1 MENQTFNK
9 VALIVIFL
17 SMYFAVKAQDT
28 IPELYPV
35 NDKKIGLL
43 GYYLEDGTNVVK
55 PQFCTATYNIDGYYL
70 VSISKHQFHEDG
82 RKKEQHILNTEKYA
96 LLNAKGDFVINFS
109 DNYDYISI
117 DSGLIKV
124 KKKALYGIIN
134 EKKKVLIP
142 LIYEELDAENKQ
154 IILAKKKNKMGVLNL
169 KNEVVI
175 PFVYDNLYGFSHAN
189 SADNF
194 YLIASKEGKS
204 GIIDKQNKVIIPFGN
219 HQFQFVSKHSI
230 GLKKGEK
237 FKLVDFNLKT
247 ILKKD
252 FDTLYLVGIEEN
264 EIYGQAKGV
273 GYYFN
278 LDGKLLRKEAM
289 EGEKTPEKKP

>member
-1 MENQTFNK
+1 MQNQTLNK
-9 VALIVIFL
+9 IAFIQIFL
-17 SMYFAVKAQDT
+17 SMCFAVKAQDT

-35 NDKKIGLL
+35 NDKKVGLI

-55 PQFCTATYNIDGYYL
+55 PQFCTATYSIDGYYL
-70 VSISKHQFHEDG
+70 VSISKHQFYEDG
-82 RKKEQHILNTEKYA
+82 RRKEEHIPNTEKYA
-96 LLNAKGDFVINFS
+96 LLNAKGDFFIKFS

-117 DSGLIKV
+117 DSGLIEV

-142 LIYEELDAENKQ
+142 LIYEELDVKNKQ
-154 IILAKKKNKMGVLNL
+154 TILAKKKNKMGVINL

-175 PFVYDNLYGFSHAN
+175 PFAYDNLYGFSHAN

-204 GIIDKQNKVIIPFGN
+204 GIIDKQNKVVIPFGN
-219 HQFQFVSKHSI
+219 HEFQFVSKHAI

-237 FKLVDFNLKT
+237 FKLVDFNLKP
-247 ILKKD
+247 ILKED
-252 FDTLYLVGIEEN
+252 FDTLYLVDIDKN
-264 EIYGQAKGV
+264 EIYGKAKGV
-273 GYYFN
+273 GYYFA

-289 EGEKTPEKKP
+289 EGEKVIGKP